1 MIVKYPP
8 AAISEAS
15 RLSVCY
21 KLQELLRLEHNEM
34 SVKYRAGEITKAEYT
49 SYLKDVFEPTFKT
62 IDREANINRELTEKS
77 TFWAV
82 TLKTAVAKEV
92 AEI

>member
-1 MIVKYPP
+1 MIVKYPDT
-8 AAISEAS
+8 ATTEAS

-34 SVKYRAGEITKAEYT
+34 GAKYRAGEITKAEYT
-49 SYLKDVFEPTFKT
+49 DYLKNVFEPTFKT
-62 IDREANINRELTEKS
+62 IDREANINRELAEKG
-77 TFWAV
+77 TLWAV
-82 TLKTAVAKEV
+82 TLKTAVVKEV